1 MPCESADQQGFC
13 ELIRECLRP
22 TKPGQRQPLPIVVLW
37 SPSHSGKSELLSQ
50 VHKHFYRGRPAVR
63 RRGGELGRRP
73 YEVAL
78 QLADHLGRD
87 VERFG
92 RLKFPRL
99 FLGMLAIR
107 GPLGKPAANRAEM
120 IRRTVPDRERL
131 KQWTHATSGALLD
144 AVAADKPTRVFV
156 GLVVEGVLARLETV
170 PLLRGQG
177 LRWYHDGLG
186 LHFADPVE
194 ALVELAAQEADGQ
207 RSSVDEVLCRAFLAD
222 LRDGCSNKFRQLYDR
237 NQHCLAVVDDADSPA
252 VHAFFE
258 ILGTQRAGQWDP
270 LLIVAGS
277 SRTFSNGEPP
287 NTEQWPVRSA
297 HQASYADWI
306 QNRNVH
312 QGWGA
317 LYPVTLGGVTEE
329 EAITCFAPRIPDN
342 VARLRREGIDLAGVV
357 GGAEHAV
364 TFVHQL
370 TDGHL
375 GGLRLALR
383 TLTREQ
389 ARAGDDSLDLRRL
402 LEWPDQ
408 DETALA
414 ETILRWVLGPWPANI
429 RRLLVCSSAARD
441 FGDIALARVLQGES
455 ARQLIIDFR
464 SRDAWVRHGGGPPT
478 LHPLARRVLLYQLA
492 KPNGPGWQEVH
503 ERLRRRAESHN
514 DQTSALY
521 HGLAAG
527 RVGEVARTLGELFS
541 QPDTEKWFDTLL
553 AVTQAPLENPARQ
566 QNAERHCQWLA
577 DGAGGPYLVSAR
589 LVAAL
594 QLHADPLADPN
605 RDLCGVVAHELEEL
619 ANHAPEGGLV
629 FLLRKAG
636 TFRRLAE
643 EP

>member
-1 MPCESADQQGFC
+1 M
-13 ELIRECLRP
+13 
-22 TKPGQRQPLPIVVLW
+22 
-37 SPSHSGKSELLSQ
+37 
-50 VHKHFYRGRPAVR
+50 R
-63 RRGGELGRRP
+63 RRGSELGRRP

-107 GPLGKPAANRAEM
+107 GPVGKPAANRAEM

-131 KQWTHATSGALLD
+131 KKWAHATSGMLLE
-144 AVAADKPTRVFV
+144 AIFADKATRVFV
-156 GLVVEGVLARLETV
+156 GLVVEGVLTRLETV

-194 ALVELAAQEADGQ
+194 ALVELAAQETDGQ
-207 RSSVDEVLCRAFLAD
+207 QTWVDEVLCRAFLAD

-237 NQHCLAVVDDADSPA
+237 NEHCLAVVDDADSPA

-277 SRTFSNGEPP
+277 SRRFSNAEHP
-287 NTEQWPVRSA
+287 NTEQWPVRTA
-297 HQASYADWI
+297 RQASYADWL
-306 QNRNVH
+306 QHRNAH
-312 QGWGA
+312 QGWPA
-317 LYPVTLGGVTEE
+317 LYPVTLGGVTEA
-329 EAITCFAPRIPDN
+329 EAVTCFAPRIPDN

-370 TDGHL
+370 TEGHL
-375 GGLRLALR
+375 GALRLALR
-383 TLTREQ
+383 TLTRER
-389 ARAGDDSLDLRRL
+389 ARGADEPLDLRRL
-402 LEWPDQ
+402 LEWPNQ
-408 DETALA
+408 DDTALA

-464 SRDAWVRHGGGPPT
+464 SRDTWVRHGDGPPT

-492 KPNGPGWQEVH
+492 KPGGPGWQDVH
-503 ERLRRRAESHN
+503 ERLRQRAESHG

-521 HGLAAG
+521 HALAAG
-527 RVGEVARTLGELFS
+527 RVGEVTKTLSELFS
-541 QPDTEKWFDTLL
+541 QPDTKQWFHTLRSI
-553 AVTQAPLENPARQ
+553 TQAPLENPARE
-566 QNAERHCQWLA
+566 QNAERHCQLLA
-577 DGAGGPYLVSAR
+577 DEASGPYLVSAR

-594 QLHADPLADPN
+594 QLHADPLADPY
-605 RDLCGVVAHELEEL
+605 RDLCGVIAHELEGL

-629 FLLRKAG
+629 FLLKEAVK
-636 TFRRLAE
+636 FRRLSE